1 MLERDE
7 AIKVMQVLDEAGF
20 AYTLHASGR
29 RYEVSV
35 TFERLYGDQ
44 LRELQEALR
53 TVPRARMVVEGSLY
67 VRGS

>member
-1 MLERDE
+1 
-7 AIKVMQVLDEAGF
+7 
-20 AYTLHASGR
+20 
-29 RYEVSV
+29 VSV